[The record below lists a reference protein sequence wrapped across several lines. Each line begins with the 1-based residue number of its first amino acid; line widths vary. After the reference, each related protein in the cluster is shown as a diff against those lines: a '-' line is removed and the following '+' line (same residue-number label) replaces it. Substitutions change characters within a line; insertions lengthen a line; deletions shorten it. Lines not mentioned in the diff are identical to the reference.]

1 MMILCKYNPRELMK
15 KLPQQKPSCIHT
27 VWNGRIRY
35 ALVTNPSRRLRR
47 GAARSN
53 PMTACCSPASGSAPR
68 GAPGPGGRRRHKRAL
83 ADRNPRQ
90 CRCSMIASRTR
101 SRRHP
106 GRGAGLDRLATR
118 PGTACAPPGP
128 RMRGP
133 TRTRSGRPPAC
144 GCAPLVV
151 LLHICEPA
159 RLAGRPTNQ
168 PGDVRRWGNRPT
180 VVGWGGCSRR
190 NYWEAVS
197 ASVGAAGW
205 TLLLKRRLNCR

>member
-1 MMILCKYNPRELMK
+1 MEWTNTLCISNEPF
-15 KLPQQKPSCIHT
+15 S
-27 VWNGRIRY
+27 
-35 ALVTNPSRRLRR
+35 S
-47 GAARSN
+47 AATRSN
-53 PMTACCSPASGSAPR
+53 PMTACCSPASGSAPPR